1 MIDFHSHI
9 VFNVDDGSKSIEDS
23 IEMIKQA
30 KRAGFKAIIATPH
43 YMEDYYECNYKEIE
57 EKIQQIEQNIKEEGI
72 VIYHG
77 NEIYTT
83 TNMKEILD
91 NGIATTINSSKYV
104 LFELPMNEKPINML
118 EVIYQI
124 KESGR
129 IPIIAHPERYTYVQ
143 KNPNMLLELI
153 DEGVLF
159 QANFGSIIG
168 QFGDHAK
175 KTVRQLLKNNF
186 IHFLG
191 SDIHRPNGIYTRMN
205 EVIETLEK
213 TIDKE
218 KIRELTYIN
227 PRKVLEDK
235 EIDIETPIE
244 IKDGFLSK
252 IFSK

>member
-9 VFNVDDGSKSIEDS
+9 VFDVDDGSKSIEDS
-23 IEMIKQA
+23 IKMIKQA
-30 KRAGFKAIIATPH
+30 KSAGFKAIIATPH
-43 YMEDYYECNYKEIE
+43 YMEDYYECNYQEIE
-57 EKIQQIEQNIKEEGI
+57 EKINKIEQAIKSEGI

-83 TNMKEILD
+83 TNMKEILES
-91 NGIATTINSSKYV
+91 GIATTINGSKYV
-104 LFELPMNEKPINML
+104 LFELPMNEKPMNML

-129 IPIIAHPERYTYVQ
+129 VPIIAHPERYSYVQ
-143 KNPNMLLELI
+143 KDPNILI
-153 DEGVLF
+153 DLIEEGVLF

-168 QFGDHAK
+168 QYGDTAK
-175 KTVRQLLKNNF
+175 KTVKQLLKNNF

-191 SDIHRPNGIYTRMN
+191 SDIHRPNGIYLRMD

-213 TIDKE
+213 TIDTE
-218 KIRELTYIN
+218 KIKELTYIN
-227 PRKVLEDK
+227 PRKVLENK
-235 EIDIETPIE
+235 EIDIESPIK
-244 IKDGFLSK
+244 IKDGFFSK